1 MSSANDKKPTIK
13 EMMDDNFN
21 NFKKQLLIDKHETY
35 IQAANKLGDISKT
48 IDKLDDILEKKDKP
62 GDISK
67 KIDKSS
73 VKKAIS
79 LLKAEQ
85 ARSEPIVEEMQE
97 QFQALNRG
105 EDHVIGKLR
114 RKNLDSLDKAMI
126 KQKILKVN
134 REAAIRH
141 YAKTYVDPLIEAYK
155 KEEEY
160 PESLTFGG
168 KTKRR
173 RRKKT
178 TTRKRKRGKKNR
190 K

>member
-1 MSSANDKKPTIK
+1 MSSSNDKKPTIK
-13 EMMDDNFN
+13 EMMDDNFEH
-21 NFKKQLLIDKHETY
+21 FKKQLLKDRHKTY
-35 IQAANKLGDISKT
+35 IKAANKL
-48 IDKLDDILEKKDKP
+48 

-73 VKKAIS
+73 DLREIS
-79 LLKAEQ
+79 RLKATQEQ
-85 ARSEPIVEEMQE
+85 FEPIVKTMQK
-97 QFQALNRG
+97 QFQALNLG
-105 EDHVIGKLR
+105 EDHVIDVLR
-114 RKNLDSLDKAMI
+114 RKNLDSLDNAMI

-141 YAKTYVDPLIEAYK
+141 YAKTYVDPLIEAYIE
-155 KEEEY
+155 EEEY

-178 TTRKRKRGKKNR
+178 TTRKRKRGKKN
-190 K
+190 KK